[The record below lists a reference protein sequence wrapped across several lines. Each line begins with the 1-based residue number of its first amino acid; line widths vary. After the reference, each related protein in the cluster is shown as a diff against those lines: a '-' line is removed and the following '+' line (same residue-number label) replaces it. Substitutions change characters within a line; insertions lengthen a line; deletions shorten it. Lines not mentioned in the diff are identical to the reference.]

1 MHRLVGWLAISGS
14 RNNELRH
21 DDESTAFY
29 HFRDHDDHDD
39 HDGRGDHDDRD
50 DSVEREQKQIQ

>member
-1 MHRLVGWLAISGS
+1 MHRLAGWLAISGS

-29 HFRDHDDHDD
+29 HFRDHDDHD
-39 HDGRGDHDDRD
+39 GRGDHDDRD